1 MPPGAIEDALEAF
14 PRDRGPRWDGA
25 VGHRVP
31 RPGGR
36 PRTRSHAP
44 RPEPHAKGVRG
55 QRALPLGQPPYPAAP
70 ALAPPGG
77 SSVRRV
83 TTWTSLEPA
92 STTVDPGSSTSVRL
106 RLRNTGDVVD
116 EYRFETVGDVAPYVS
131 VEPPSIRLFPGTTGI
146 VQLTFA
152 PPRTPDATAGPHPYG
167 VRILPT
173 EHPEAA
179 TVAEGNVTFTTFM
192 EVRAELVPQTVKG
205 RFRGRPKLAVDN
217 LGNTV
222 LTASIGGGDKAID
235 DLSYEIVPANVQI
248 QPGRAAFVDATLK
261 PRQITWVG
269 QKQERPYELS
279 VRRSGFEPLA
289 VNGTYVQRSL
299 LPLWLMT
306 TLSLLLALTIT
317 GLVLWFTYKA
327 PVRTLAKEELQKTA
341 ATTLPE
347 EPPELPTPKP
357 TQDTEPAGKP
367 EGSDGGGGGGEEKE
381 EEKPK
386 EKEEEPARGP
396 LPITSADKPNLFV
409 QFAQARLVEG
419 AGGCK
424 LTAAHTVGKL
434 DAATQQALTC
444 FQQSNDSTYG
454 AFSAL
459 VETDGAGNL
468 GRSTM
473 TALLAAH
480 FGAVKTVTLNA
491 NDASPEVP
499 WVRNMLLW
507 GTQAEIDDGDLASTV
522 AYTKAN
528 IDYLQKGIQLKEK
541 PTPGLFDRIKEYQG
555 LFLAERTGVLDEM
568 TLNKTK
574 LGWINGQDK
583 PGTVVA
589 KDWLPAPVQ

>member
-1 MPPGAIEDALEAF
+1 M
-14 PRDRGPRWDGA
+14 
-25 VGHRVP
+25 
-31 RPGGR
+31 
-36 PRTRSHAP
+36 
-44 RPEPHAKGVRG
+44 
-55 QRALPLGQPPYPAAP
+55 
-70 ALAPPGG
+70 
-77 SSVRRV
+77 

-92 STTVDPGSSTSVRL
+92 STTVDPGSSTTVRL

-116 EYRFETVGDVAPYVS
+116 EYRFEAVGDVAPYVS

-146 VQLTFA
+146 VELTFA

-173 EHPEAA
+173 EHPGAT

-192 EVRAELVPQTVKG
+192 EVRAELVPHTVKG

-222 LTASIGGGDKAID
+222 LTASIGGGDKSSD

-299 LPLWLMT
+299 LPLWMMT

-327 PVRTLAKEELQKTA
+327 PVRTLAQPKLEQAA
-341 ATTLPE
+341 ATALPE
-347 EPPELPTPKP
+347 EPPEQPAEKP
-357 TQDTEPAGKP
+357 TQEAAPSEEPG
-367 EGSDGGGGGGEEKE
+367 GTGGGGGEKEKPE
-381 EEKPK
+381 EEKP
-386 EKEEEPARGP
+386 ERGP
-396 LPITSADKPNLFV
+396 LPITSEDKPNLFV
-409 QFAQARLVEG
+409 QFAQVRLVVG

-434 DAATQQALTC
+434 DAATQKALKC
-444 FQQSNDSTYG
+444 FQQSNDSKYG
-454 AFSAL
+454 AFSRLA
-459 VETDGAGNL
+459 ETDGPGNL

-473 TALLAAH
+473 TALLASH
-480 FGAVKTVTLNA
+480 FVDAKTVPLKA
-491 NDASPEVP
+491 DEASPEVP
-499 WVRNMLLW
+499 WVRNVLLW
-507 GTQAEIDDGDLASTV
+507 GTQAEFDDGDLDLAIH
-522 AYTKAN
+522 ATKAN
-528 IDYLQKGIQLKEK
+528 LDYLRKHVQLKEK
-541 PTPGLFDRIKEYQG
+541 PSQGVFDRIKEYQRQ
-555 LFLAERTGVLDEM
+555 FAAEQTGVLDET
-568 TLNKTK
+568 TLNKAK
-574 LGWINGQDK
+574 LGWINGQDQ

-589 KDWLPAPVQ
+589 KGWLPATVE

>member
-1 MPPGAIEDALEAF
+1 M
-14 PRDRGPRWDGA
+14 
-25 VGHRVP
+25 
-31 RPGGR
+31 
-36 PRTRSHAP
+36 
-44 RPEPHAKGVRG
+44 
-55 QRALPLGQPPYPAAP
+55 
-70 ALAPPGG
+70 
-77 SSVRRV
+77 

-92 STTVDPGSSTSVRL
+92 STTVDPGSSTTVRL

-116 EYRFETVGDVAPYVS
+116 EYRFEAVGDVAPYVS

-146 VQLTFA
+146 VELTFA

-173 EHPEAA
+173 EHPGAT
-179 TVAEGNVTFTTFM
+179 TVAEGNVTFTTFT
-192 EVRAELVPQTVKG
+192 EVRAELVPHTVKG

-222 LTASIGGGDKAID
+222 LTASIGGGDKSSD

-299 LPLWLMT
+299 LPLWMMT

-327 PVRTLAKEELQKTA
+327 PVRTLAQPKLEQAA
-341 ATTLPE
+341 ATALPE
-347 EPPELPTPKP
+347 EPPEQPAEKP
-357 TQDTEPAGKP
+357 TQEAAPSEEPG
-367 EGSDGGGGGGEEKE
+367 GTGGGGGEKEKPE
-381 EEKPK
+381 EEKP
-386 EKEEEPARGP
+386 ERGP
-396 LPITSADKPNLFV
+396 LPITSEDKPNLFV
-409 QFAQARLVEG
+409 QFAQVRLVVG

-434 DAATQQALTC
+434 DAATQKALKC
-444 FQQSNDSTYG
+444 FQQSNDSKYG
-454 AFSAL
+454 AFSRLA
-459 VETDGAGNL
+459 ETDGPGNL

-473 TALLAAH
+473 TALLASH
-480 FGAVKTVTLNA
+480 FVDAKTVPLKA
-491 NDASPEVP
+491 DEASPEVP
-499 WVRNMLLW
+499 WVRNVLLW
-507 GTQAEIDDGDLASTV
+507 GTQAEFDDGDLDLAIH
-522 AYTKAN
+522 ATKAN
-528 IDYLQKGIQLKEK
+528 LDYLRKHVQLKEK
-541 PTPGLFDRIKEYQG
+541 PSQGVFDRIKEYQRQ
-555 LFLAERTGVLDEM
+555 FAAEQTGVLDET
-568 TLNKTK
+568 TLNKAK
-574 LGWINGQDK
+574 LGWINGQDQ

-589 KDWLPAPVQ
+589 KGWLPAPVE

>member
-1 MPPGAIEDALEAF
+1 
-14 PRDRGPRWDGA
+14 
-25 VGHRVP
+25 
-31 RPGGR
+31 
-36 PRTRSHAP
+36 
-44 RPEPHAKGVRG
+44 
-55 QRALPLGQPPYPAAP
+55 
-70 ALAPPGG
+70 
-77 SSVRRV
+77 V

-92 STTVDPGSSTSVRL
+92 STTVDPGSSTTVRL

-116 EYRFETVGDVAPYVS
+116 EYRFEPVDDVAPYVS
-131 VEPPSIRLFPGTTGI
+131 VEPPSLRLFPGTTGI
-146 VQLTFA
+146 VELTFA

-173 EHPEAA
+173 EHPETT

-205 RFRGRPKLAVDN
+205 RFRGRPRLAVDN

-222 LTASIGGGDKAID
+222 LTASIGGGDKASD

-299 LPLWLMT
+299 LPLWMMT

-327 PVRTLAKEELQKTA
+327 PVRTLAQPRIEQAGATA
-341 ATTLPE
+341 LPE
-347 EPPELPTPKP
+347 EPPEQPTQKP
-357 TQDTEPAGKP
+357 TQDPAPSEKA
-367 EGSDGGGGGGEEKE
+367 EASGGGGEEKPEEE
-381 EEKPK
+381 EEKV
-386 EKEEEPARGP
+386 ERGP
-396 LPITSADKPNLFV
+396 LPITSEDKPNLFV
-409 QFAQARLVEG
+409 QFAQVRLVVG

-434 DAATQQALTC
+434 DAATQKALKC
-444 FQQSNDSTYG
+444 FQESNHTAYG
-454 AFSAL
+454 DFSQL
-459 VETDGAGNL
+459 VKADGAGNL
-468 GRSTM
+468 GRATM
-473 TALLAAH
+473 TALLASH
-480 FGAVKTVTLNA
+480 FVDAKTVPLNA
-491 NDASPEVP
+491 DEASPEVP

-507 GTQAEIDDGDLASTV
+507 GTQAEIDDGDLDITIACTR
-522 AYTKAN
+522 AN
-528 IDYLQKGIQLKEK
+528 IDYLSKQVQRKEK
-541 PTPGLFDRIKEYQG
+541 PSPGLFNRIKEYQG
-555 LFLAERTGVLDEM
+555 LFGAEQTGVMDEL

-574 LGWINGQDK
+574 VGWINGQDAA
-583 PGTVVA
+583 GTVVA
-589 KDWLPAPVQ
+589 KDWLPAPME

>member
-1 MPPGAIEDALEAF
+1 M
-14 PRDRGPRWDGA
+14 
-25 VGHRVP
+25 
-31 RPGGR
+31 
-36 PRTRSHAP
+36 
-44 RPEPHAKGVRG
+44 
-55 QRALPLGQPPYPAAP
+55 
-70 ALAPPGG
+70 
-77 SSVRRV
+77 
-83 TTWTSLEPA
+83 
-92 STTVDPGSSTSVRL
+92 
-106 RLRNTGDVVD
+106 
-116 EYRFETVGDVAPYVS
+116 
-131 VEPPSIRLFPGTTGI
+131 
-146 VQLTFA
+146 
-152 PPRTPDATAGPHPYG
+152 
-167 VRILPT
+167 
-173 EHPEAA
+173 
-179 TVAEGNVTFTTFM
+179 
-192 EVRAELVPQTVKG
+192 
-205 RFRGRPKLAVDN
+205 
-217 LGNTV
+217 
-222 LTASIGGGDKAID
+222 
-235 DLSYEIVPANVQI
+235 
-248 QPGRAAFVDATLK
+248 
-261 PRQITWVG
+261 G

-279 VRRSGFEPLA
+279 LRRSGFEPLA

-347 EPPELPTPKP
+347 EPRSCRP
-357 TQDTEPAGKP
+357 QAHAGHRSRR
-367 EGSDGGGGGGEEKE
+367 EARGVGRRRWRQEKE

-386 EKEEEPARGP
+386 EKEEEPTRGS
-396 LPITSADKPNLFV
+396 LPSRRRTSRTSRAVRTGTAGRGGGRLQADRR
-409 QFAQARLVEG
+409 A
-419 AGGCK
+419 
-424 LTAAHTVGKL
+424 TVGKL

-528 IDYLQKGIQLKEK
+528 IDYLQKGIQLKEE
-541 PTPGLFDRIKEYQG
+541 PTPGLFDRIKEYRACSWPSG
-555 LFLAERTGVLDEM
+555 
-568 TLNKTK
+568 
-574 LGWINGQDK
+574 
-583 PGTVVA
+583 PGSSTR
-589 KDWLPAPVQ
+589 

>member
-1 MPPGAIEDALEAF
+1 M
-14 PRDRGPRWDGA
+14 
-25 VGHRVP
+25 
-31 RPGGR
+31 
-36 PRTRSHAP
+36 
-44 RPEPHAKGVRG
+44 
-55 QRALPLGQPPYPAAP
+55 
-70 ALAPPGG
+70 
-77 SSVRRV
+77 

-92 STTVDPGSSTSVRL
+92 STTVDPGSSTTVRL

-116 EYRFETVGDVAPYVS
+116 EYRFEAVGDVAPYVS

-146 VQLTFA
+146 VELTFA

-173 EHPEAA
+173 EHPGAT

-192 EVRAELVPQTVKG
+192 EVRAELVPHTVKG

-222 LTASIGGGDKAID
+222 LTASIGGGDKSSD

-299 LPLWLMT
+299 LPLWMMT

-327 PVRTLAKEELQKTA
+327 PVRTLAQPKLEQAA
-341 ATTLPE
+341 ATALPE
-347 EPPELPTPKP
+347 EPPEQPAEKP
-357 TQDTEPAGKP
+357 TQEAAPSEEPG
-367 EGSDGGGGGGEEKE
+367 GTGGGGGEKEKPE
-381 EEKPK
+381 EEKP
-386 EKEEEPARGP
+386 ERGP
-396 LPITSADKPNLFV
+396 LPITSEDKPNLFV
-409 QFAQARLVEG
+409 QFAQVRLVVG

-434 DAATQQALTC
+434 DAATQKALKC
-444 FQQSNDSTYG
+444 FQQSNNSKYG
-454 AFSAL
+454 AFSRLA
-459 VETDGAGNL
+459 ETDGPGNL

-473 TALLAAH
+473 TALLASH
-480 FGAVKTVTLNA
+480 FVDAKTVPLKA
-491 NDASPEVP
+491 DEASPEVP
-499 WVRNMLLW
+499 WVRNVLLW
-507 GTQAEIDDGDLASTV
+507 GTQAEFDDGDLDLAIH
-522 AYTKAN
+522 ATKAN
-528 IDYLQKGIQLKEK
+528 LDYLRKHVQLKEK
-541 PTPGLFDRIKEYQG
+541 PSQGVFDRIKEYQRQ
-555 LFLAERTGVLDEM
+555 FAAEQTGVLDET
-568 TLNKTK
+568 TLNKAK
-574 LGWINGQDK
+574 LGWINGQDQ

-589 KDWLPAPVQ
+589 KGWLPATVE

>member
-1 MPPGAIEDALEAF
+1 M
-14 PRDRGPRWDGA
+14 
-25 VGHRVP
+25 
-31 RPGGR
+31 
-36 PRTRSHAP
+36 
-44 RPEPHAKGVRG
+44 
-55 QRALPLGQPPYPAAP
+55 
-70 ALAPPGG
+70 
-77 SSVRRV
+77 

-92 STTVDPGSSTSVRL
+92 STTVDPGSSTTVRL

-116 EYRFETVGDVAPYVS
+116 EYRFEAVGDVAPYVS
-131 VEPPSIRLFPGTTGI
+131 VEPPSLRLFPGTTG
-146 VQLTFA
+146 VVELTFA

-173 EHPEAA
+173 EHPETT

-222 LTASIGGGDKAID
+222 LTASIGGGDKASD
-235 DLSYEIVPANVQI
+235 DLSYEIVPSNVQI
-248 QPGRAAFVDATLK
+248 RPGRAAFVDATLK

-299 LPLWLMT
+299 LPLWMMT

-327 PVRTLAKEELQKTA
+327 PVRTLAQPKLEQAA
-341 ATTLPE
+341 ATALPD
-347 EPPELPTPKP
+347 EPPEQPAQKP
-357 TQDTEPAGKP
+357 TQDTEPSEKP
-367 EGSDGGGGGGEEKE
+367 DSSGGGGGS
-381 EEKPK
+381 EEKPA
-386 EKEEEPARGP
+386 KEEKKVERGP
-396 LPITSADKPNLFV
+396 LPITSEDKPNLFV
-409 QFAQARLVEG
+409 QFAQVRLASG

-434 DAATQQALTC
+434 DAATEKALKC

-454 AFSAL
+454 DFSAL
-459 VETDGAGNL
+459 AKTDGLGNL

-473 TALLAAH
+473 TALLASH
-480 FGAVKTVTLNA
+480 FVDAKTVSLKA
-491 NDASPEVP
+491 DEPSPEVP
-499 WVRNMLLW
+499 WVRNVMLW
-507 GTQAEIDDGDLASTV
+507 GTQAEFDDGDLTITV
-522 AYTKAN
+522 ACTKAN
-528 IDYLQKGIQLKEK
+528 IDYLREHVQRKEK
-541 PTPGLFDRIKEYQG
+541 PTPGLFSRIKEYQG
-555 LFLAERTGVLDEM
+555 QFAAEQTGVLDEL

-574 LGWINGQDK
+574 VGWINGQDE
-583 PGTVVA
+583 PGTVTA
-589 KDWLPAPVQ
+589 KDWLPAPME